1 MHFQPIDFSSVG
13 GGLGRMMERF
23 MSSGTLTGDKDED
36 NFISASPT
44 AALLG
49 LLYDQRV
56 RAEVAFTGAKRL
68 HDRLGHLDLSII
80 ADMDEES
87 LRITFA
93 ESPAVHR
100 FSNKMADTTRK
111 VARFIV
117 DEYDGKPE
125 KMWNDG
131 ASIDEV
137 ERRIKALPGFG
148 PGKAAKIR
156 YVLHYFGFRDFSG
169 EEAP

>member
-1 MHFQPIDFSSVG
+1 MNFQPIDYSSVG
-13 GGLGRMMERF
+13 GGLGRMMDRF
-23 MSSGTLTGDKDED
+23 SDSGTLTGDKNED
-36 NFISASPT
+36 DFIASSPT

-68 HDRLGHLDLSII
+68 HDRIGHLDLKII
-80 ADMDEES
+80 ANMNNEA
-87 LRITFA
+87 LREVFA

-100 FSNKMADTTRK
+100 FSNKMADTTQK

-117 DEYDGKPE
+117 DEYEGQPE
-125 KMWNDG
+125 TIWNDN
-131 ASIDEV
+131 APIEV
-137 ERRIKALPGFG
+137 IEKRIKALPGFG
-148 PGKAAKIR
+148 PGKAAKIK

-169 EEAP
+169 Q

>member
-1 MHFQPIDFSSVG
+1 MHFKPIDYSTVG
-13 GGLGRMMERF
+13 GGLGRMMDRF
-23 MSSGTLTGDKDED
+23 TDSGTLTGDASED
-36 NFISASPT
+36 AFIAASPT

-68 HDRLGHLDLSII
+68 HDRIGHLDLKII
-80 ADMDEES
+80 ADMNEDA
-87 LRITFA
+87 LREVFA

-125 KMWNDG
+125 KIWNDH
-131 ASIDEV
+131 APIDVIEK
-137 ERRIKALPGFG
+137 RIKSLPGFG
-148 PGKAAKIR
+148 PGKAAKIK

-169 EEAP
+169 